1 MEQKQCSLKDARILL
16 MNEILQGIKVFCLLP
31 KTKLLKNYWW
41 FVDGRK
47 VLFFST
53 LGDKILRLGETVHE
67 KGGGHEEQ
75 RGAL

>member
-16 MNEILQGIKVFCLLP
+16 MNEILQGIKVFCLLQRP
-31 KTKLLKNYWW
+31 NCWRTIGDSN
-41 FVDGRK
+41 GRK
-47 VLFFST
+47 VLFFSI
-53 LGDKILRLGETVHE
+53 LGDQILCLGEAVHE

>member
-16 MNEILQGIKVFCLLP
+16 MNEILQGIKVFSLLA
-31 KTKLLKNYWW
+31 KIELLKNYLW

-47 VLFFST
+47 VLFLSI
-53 LGDKILRLGETVHE
+53 LGDQILRLGEAVHE
-67 KGGGHEEQ
+67 KGGGHEKQ